1 MSAGTEQRKLDR
13 NALSA
18 CGDSARSEEAPLPTL
33 SRRARERDQGGKAHD
48 RELDPQ
54 ELGSLCAA
62 AKAIGAEIAREAQD
76 ANPRQV
82 KLIIDGRELEHGYI
96 PVLHNSRA
104 ARFLDKD
111 PRGFGA
117 AVKQLYLSG
126 PAGGAGLRE
135 LLAYRTESMET
146 DQPEFNPGRPAPA
159 SASGSATPTFGRG
172 ARDAAG

>member
-1 MSAGTEQRKLDR
+1 MAHAASPQ
-13 NALSA
+13 AL
-18 CGDSARSEEAPLPTL
+18 
-33 SRRARERDQGGKAHD
+33 D

-76 ANPRQV
+76 PNPRQV
-82 KLIIDGRELEHGYI
+82 KLIIDGRQLEHGYI

-135 LLAYRTESMET
+135 LLAYRTENMET
-146 DQPEFNPGRPAPA
+146 DQPEFYPGMPAPA
-159 SASGSATPTFGRG
+159 SSSGSATPTSGRG

>member
-18 CGDSARSEEAPLPTL
+18 CGDSARATAGS
-33 SRRARERDQGGKAHD
+33 QAHD

-54 ELGSLCAA
+54 ELSSLCAA
-62 AKAIGAEIAREAQD
+62 AKAIGAEIARAAQD
-76 ANPRQV
+76 ANPWQA
-82 KLIIDGRELEHGYI
+82 KLIIDGRELEHRI
-96 PVLHNSRA
+96 PVLTNSRA
-104 ARFLDKD
+104 ARLLDKD
-111 PRGFGA
+111 PHGFGA